1 MTPGLQSAYDFV
13 PSQGAVVLQ
22 VENGSP
28 AAVAGLEEGDVI
40 VSLDGKPIA
49 SADQLAADLQADH
62 PGQSVRIGIY
72 RGEAQLTVTAT
83 LASGSSSSG
92 GS

>member
-1 MTPGLQSAYDFV
+1 
-13 PSQGAVVLQ
+13 
-22 VENGSP
+22 
-28 AAVAGLEEGDVI
+28 
-40 VSLDGKPIA
+40 
-49 SADQLAADLQADH
+49 LAADLQADH